1 MKAPFRIAHEY
12 CVETG
17 KDKYWAEQLCSFLWF
32 SWYEYIGSLNMYSS
46 TLNVIRNKYADI
58 TPIDEYTRML
68 EPGSLQFAQAQID
81 VAMQACV
88 DYGSMTGDE
97 SIADNAIGAIAK
109 VRGDV

>member
-46 TLNVIRNKYADI
+46 TLNVIRNKYDDI
-58 TPIDEYTRML
+58 TPIDEYTWML

-81 VAMQACV
+81 VAMQMQELDIQRA
-88 DYGSMTGDE
+88 YEKKHTKTE
-97 SIADNAIGAIAK
+97 YIK
-109 VRGDV
+109 YP